1 MVEVSQFP
9 LVSATRRELDNS
21 SASMQATKT
30 NPAETR
36 RTAGNLEH
44 AIFSWSK
51 QSSLNPL

>member
-30 NPAETR
+30 NPAEILKD
-36 RTAGNLEH
+36 NLEH
-44 AIFSWSK
+44 AISSWSK